1 MKISITKITSFLLA
15 FLVLFSTFSFTVES
29 HYCGDSLIA
38 ISFTG
43 DADVCKSDL
52 KDEFSIESKDCCSD
66 EVHKIE
72 GQKELQQHSKNKIS
86 FQKQQFLTVN
96 TTFHQNLFV
105 ETKATKVNYNSFFLP
120 DKPLD
125 YQVLYQSFLI

>member
-38 ISFTG
+38 VSFTG
-43 DADVCKSDL
+43 EADVCKSDITN
-52 KDEFSIESKDCCSD
+52 DSSIKTKDCCSD

-72 GQKELQQHSKNKIS
+72 GQKELQQYSKNKIS
-86 FQKQQFLTVN
+86 FQKQQFLATN
-96 TTFHQNLFV
+96 IISYQTLFV
-105 ETKATKVNYNSFFLP
+105 GNKATKVNYNSLFLP